1 MTQIPGTHEAKNI
14 LSVETSIVSSVRK
27 SLSHHCILANLKT
40 VQVHKLI
47 TSLEQSWWHCGRNLK
62 KNITSKIMSQV
73 RGTAA
78 HLTLHPP

>member
-47 TSLEQSWWHCGRNLK
+47 TSLEQRWWHCGRN
-62 KNITSKIMSQV
+62 
-73 RGTAA
+73 
-78 HLTLHPP
+78 